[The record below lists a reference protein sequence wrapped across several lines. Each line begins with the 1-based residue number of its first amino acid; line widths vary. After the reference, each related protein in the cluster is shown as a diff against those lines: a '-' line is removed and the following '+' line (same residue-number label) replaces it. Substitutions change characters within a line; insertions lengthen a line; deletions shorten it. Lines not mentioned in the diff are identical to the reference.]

1 MDIQTESLTE
11 VEAEVIDIFVRAAQV
26 IGLPKSIGEIYGLL
40 FIVPAPMSMDQIMG
54 KLQISLGTASQGL
67 KQLLAFKAVKAVYV
81 PGQRKDFFSAE
92 SEFRKLMAGF
102 FKEEVSPQLEV
113 TAERLQV
120 LKPLLENVP
129 GDRAGHYRK
138 RLEKIERWQQNG
150 LNLINKVL
158 KFINY

>member
-1 MDIQTESLTE
+1 MGIQTEFLTE
-11 VEAEVIDIFVRAAQV
+11 VETEVIDIFVRAAQV

-40 FIVPAPMSMDQIMG
+40 FIMPAPMSMDQIMG

-67 KQLLAFKAVKAVYV
+67 KQLRAFKAVKAVYI

-120 LKPLLENVP
+120 LKPLLENVS
-129 GDRAGHYRK
+129 GDRAGHYRN
-138 RLEKIERWQQNG
+138 RIEKIERWQKNG
-150 LNLINKVL
+150 LNLIDKVL
-158 KFINY
+158 KFINF

>member
-40 FIVPAPMSMDQIMG
+40 FIVPVPMSMDQIMG

-67 KQLLAFKAVKAVYV
+67 KQLRAFKAVKAVYV

-102 FKEEVSPQLEV
+102 FKEEVSPQLEA

-129 GDRAGHYRK
+129 GDKAGHYRN
-138 RLEKIERWQQNG
+138 RIEKIERWQKNG
-150 LNLINKVL
+150 LNLIDKVL
-158 KFINY
+158 KFINF